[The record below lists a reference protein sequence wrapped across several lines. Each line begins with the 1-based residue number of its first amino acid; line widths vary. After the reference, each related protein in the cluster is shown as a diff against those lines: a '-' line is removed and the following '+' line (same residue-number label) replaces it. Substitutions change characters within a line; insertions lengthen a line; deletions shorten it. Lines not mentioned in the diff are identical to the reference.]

1 MISLILTVFNE
12 GDSIRGVL
20 DSIRLQSRLPDE
32 IVVVDAGST
41 DDTVTTLETYQTQL
55 PLKIIIE
62 PGCNIS
68 RGRNIA
74 IDCAQGEII
83 AVTDAGTRLD
93 TNWLQTITQPLLDN
107 SNCNVVAGFFCADPQ
122 TAFEVAMG
130 ATVLPLVDEID
141 PQTFLPSSRSVAA
154 RKSAIQEIQGYPEW
168 LDYCEDLVFDLRL
181 KAMNP
186 PFHFA
191 PDAIVH
197 FRPRSNFSSYFR
209 QYYLYARGDG
219 KANLWRK
226 RHLIRYL
233 TYFVGIPLIFILG
246 VRIHPVFWLLY
257 VVGGVAYLAQCY
269 RRLPVVM
276 QRYER
281 QLPWVW
287 IQAIVLIP
295 VIRIVGDVAKMM
307 GYPIGRWWRLQNQ
320 PPNWIL

>member
-20 DSIRLQSRLPDE
+20 DSIQVQSRLPDE

-41 DDTVTTLETYQTQL
+41 DDTVRILEAYQTQL

-74 IDCAQGEII
+74 IDYAQGEII

-93 TNWLQTITQPLLDN
+93 INWLQVITQPLLDN
-107 SNCNVVAGFFCADPQ
+107 PKCNVVAGFFHADPQ

-154 RKSAIQEIQGYPEW
+154 RKTAIQEIQGYPEW

-197 FRPRSNFSSYFR
+197 FRPRSSFSSYFR

-219 KANLWRK
+219 KANLWGK

-233 TYFVGIPLIFILG
+233 TYFVAIPLIFVLG
-246 VRIHPVFWLLY
+246 FHINPVFWLLF
-257 VVGGVAYLAQCY
+257 VVGGVAYLGQCY
-269 RRLPVVM
+269 QRLSVIM
-276 QRYER
+276 QRYEN
-281 QLPWVW
+281 QSPWAW
-287 IQAIVLIP
+287 IQAIALIP
-295 VIRIVGDVAKMM
+295 VIRIVGDVAKMI

-320 PPNWIL
+320 PPNWKL